1 VSLGDKDLMD
11 GFPDFDA
18 QISLQ
23 HSVGYMREILG
34 YVPIQPDGS
43 VRAKVPANVAFQVS
57 VLDKNGRR
65 IAGFPQHRAWLQ
77 VRPGEVQTCNG
88 CHAATTPASTT
99 SHGRAGLSN
108 SANAGDAS
116 GHTIA
121 QQLYGTSRD
130 CAATPCDGALT
141 SVNVVYPGSGA
152 AGDTAIDFSYTPGLA
167 TPLPTPLSCIN
178 SYSSICRITIN
189 YAASAATASAVS
201 PAIIHP
207 LWKVARGPAGA
218 NTCINCHSSVLTH
231 VVQCTQNVGAP
242 PVPVTINVT
251 VHTTPGGGL
260 DLDDDPAQQATAQLR
275 AYQQL
280 LTTHTAPTFGFDNAA
295 CAETVGQ
302 VSTSAPLRAGSAA
315 ASRFF
320 GVLSGTT
327 TGTVNHSGFMT
338 GAELRLLSE
347 WVDIGAQYYNNP
359 FAAPLN

>member
-1 VSLGDKDLMD
+1 
-11 GFPDFDA
+11 
-18 QISLQ
+18 
-23 HSVGYMREILG
+23 
-34 YVPIQPDGS
+34 
-43 VRAKVPANVAFQVS
+43 
-57 VLDKNGRR
+57 
-65 IAGFPQHRAWLQ
+65 
-77 VRPGEVQTCNG
+77 
-88 CHAATTPASTT
+88 
-99 SHGRAGLSN
+99 LSA
-108 SANAGDAS
+108 SANPGDAS

-121 QQLYGTSRD
+121 QQVYGTTTN
-130 CAATPCDGALT
+130 CAATPCNGALT
-141 SVNVVYPGSGA
+141 SVNVVYPGTGA
-152 AGDTAIDFSYTPGLA
+152 AGDTAIDLSYTPGLS
-167 TPLPTPLSCIN
+167 TPLPTALSCVN

-189 YAASAATASAVS
+189 YAASAATASTVS

-207 LWKVARGPAGA
+207 LWKVARGPEGA
-218 NTCINCHSSVLTH
+218 NTCINCHSSVVTH
-231 VVQCTQNVGAP
+231 VVQCTPPAQPLPAP
-242 PVPVTINVT
+242 PPVTVNVT

-280 LTTHTAPTFGFDNAA
+280 LTTHTAPTFGFNTAA

-359 FAAPLN
+359 FAAPLK